1 VHLEIGGQVFHP
13 IHGVGKVVAI
23 RSLAFDGKRPRLYYE
38 VALDKTTIWVLI
50 EPQGIGRLRPITPKS
65 ELARYRAVLK
75 GRPTSLSDNFRARQS
90 DLDVRLKLGTFQA
103 ICEIVRDLSA
113 RRVRKP
119 LTDYELDLLKK
130 AREFLFQEWAVIN
143 RVTSSEAAQS
153 VEALLSEGRKN
164 LEPSL

>member
-1 VHLEIGGQVFHP
+1 
-13 IHGVGKVVAI
+13 
-23 RSLAFDGKRPRLYYE
+23 
-38 VALDKTTIWVLI
+38 
-50 EPQGIGRLRPITPKS
+50 
-65 ELARYRAVLK
+65 VLK